1 MTLIGM
7 PNEIKPVL
15 IDLHDMQADMNAT
28 IAITGY
34 YNIMAQL
41 EHKQGMIQ
49 KHTYV
54 VYCDLTPLIL

>member
-1 MTLIGM
+1 
-7 PNEIKPVL
+7 
-15 IDLHDMQADMNAT
+15 MQADMNAT

-41 EHKQGMIQ
+41 EHKQGMI
-49 KHTYV
+49 KRHTYV